1 VAEGESTALTRTNTS
16 APAQA
21 TAEVRPVR
29 SRRELRAF
37 IRLPWRLYA
46 QSPCWVP
53 PLLVSEKAR
62 LDPRKNPY
70 LEHATVQLF
79 VAWRGREPVGRIAAH
94 VNHAHNRYWHDEVG
108 FFGFFECIEDYAVA
122 KALWLTAAEWLRER
136 GRGLMRG
143 PMNFSTNEELG
154 FLADGFDKLPAI
166 MMPYTHAYYLDFAAR
181 FGLGKAM
188 DLLAWHIDS
197 STVDLSRYEKLADRI
212 RERVGFTLRNINKR
226 DYAKEVVRIKT
237 VYNDAWSR
245 NWGFVPMT
253 DREFEHFAKEVKPL
267 VRPAC
272 VQIAEKDGEPI
283 AFCISLPDVN
293 KILARMNGRLFPTG
307 LFKLM
312 FGLKKLSALR
322 TITLG
327 TRRAYQKRGIESVFL
342 VEIVRRTVAAGY
354 RTSEMGWTLET
365 NHMINKPLERM
376 AGRLDKRYRIVEM
389 PL

>member
-1 VAEGESTALTRTNTS
+1 MTRSNTS
-16 APAQA
+16 ASTQA
-21 TAEVRPVR
+21 AVEVRPVR
-29 SRRELRAF
+29 TRREFRAF
-37 IRLPWRLYA
+37 VRLPWRLYA
-46 QSPCWVP
+46 GSPYWVP

-62 LDPRKNPY
+62 FDPRKNPY

-108 FFGFFECIEDYAVA
+108 FFGFLESIDDYAVA
-122 KALWLTAAEWLRER
+122 KALWLGAAEWLRER
-136 GRGLMRG
+136 GRSVMRG

-154 FLADGFDKLPAI
+154 FLADGFDKRPAI

-181 FGLGKAM
+181 FGLEKAI
-188 DLLAWHIDS
+188 DLFAWHIDS
-197 STVDLSRYEKLADRI
+197 DVVDLSRYEAVADQI
-212 RERVGFTLRNINKR
+212 RERVGFTIR
-226 DYAKEVVRIKT
+226 DIDLSHYADEVARIKQ

-272 VQIAEKDGEPI
+272 AQIAEKDGEPI
-283 AFCISLPDVN
+283 AFCLSLPDVN
-293 KILARMNGRLFPTG
+293 QILARMNGRLFPTG
-307 LFKLM
+307 VLKLM
-312 FGLKKLSALR
+312 FGLRRLTALR

-327 TRRAYQKRGIESVFL
+327 TRRAYQKRGIESVLL
-342 VEIVRRTVAAGY
+342 VEIVRRTVAAGF